1 MINSGNVPG
10 HLIAS
15 ARTGFLRSSK
25 AITPLW
31 SRIAQQVNLA
41 GASEDLVDLGAPP
54 MPKNSK
60 NGLTVQGMSERLLR
74 VAPVDWDITVGI
86 SHNAIQ
92 DDRTG
97 TLESK
102 ARMARENFDKHVNK
116 LVFEAINEGASVDRF
131 GACYDGLSLFN
142 ANHVDK
148 GAAYQT
154 VQSNV
159 NTSALSLTNFKSVYA
174 SSSLYLDDQGEQ
186 TGYVP
191 NLLVV
196 SPALEY
202 DASQITVNNQAA
214 GTRNRD
220 INPYNG
226 KVEHIV
232 VPWIDSTAW
241 FLVAGSE
248 SVKPL
253 MVVMREEPN
262 LQSTWFDPEKADGG
276 MYYFKFYAR
285 YNVQYGDW
293 RAITQGN
300 T

>member
-1 MINSGNVPG
+1 MINSGVVPG
-10 HLIAS
+10 HLIAG
-15 ARTGFLRSSK
+15 ARSGFLRASK
-25 AITPLW
+25 TMTPLW
-31 SRIAQQVNLA
+31 SRIAQQVNLT
-41 GASEDLVDLGAPP
+41 GASDDLVDLGAAP

-74 VAPVDWDITVGI
+74 VAPVDWDITIGI
-86 SHNAIQ
+86 SRNAIE

-97 TLESK
+97 TLETK
-102 ARMARENFDKHVNK
+102 ARQARENFDKHVNK
-116 LVFEAINEGASVDRF
+116 IVFEAINEGETIGRF
-131 GACYDGLSLFN
+131 AACYDDKALF
-142 ANHVDK
+142 AATHVDK

-154 VQSNV
+154 AQSNT

-174 SSSLYLDDQGEQ
+174 SASLYVDDQGEQ
-186 TGYVP
+186 TGFVP
-191 NLLVV
+191 NLLIV

-202 DASQITVNNQAA
+202 DASQITANNQAA
-214 GTRNRD
+214 GTSNRD
-220 INPYNG
+220 INPYSG

-241 FLVAGSE
+241 FLVASGE

-253 MVVMREEPN
+253 LVVMREEPN
-262 LQSTWFDPEKADGG
+262 LQASWFAPEEPDGG
-276 MYYFKFYAR
+276 MFYFKFFAR
-285 YNVQYGDW
+285 YNVQYGEW